1 MIISKDK
8 WRNIDGSQRH
18 PGYNDDGI
26 LLRDENESNS
36 EHDEIA
42 QPKKENDRIAIISA
56 LEIYQMQG
64 VNFLSQR
71 LINNRNLVEKSAN
84 DQNRSNNRECK
95 YCKLAFGFSRLY
107 PYIMLC

>member
-26 LLRDENESNS
+26 LLRDENKIVNMM
-36 EHDEIA
+36 
-42 QPKKENDRIAIISA
+42 K
-56 LEIYQMQG
+56 LEMQG
-64 VNFLSQR
+64 VDFLIQR
-71 LINNRNLVEKSAN
+71 LINNPNLVEKSAN
-84 DQNRSNNRECK
+84 DQNRSNDRECK

-107 PYIMLC
+107 PYMMLC